1 MLDLPYITVP
11 TSSEAELVLRMA
23 NKSGIIRY
31 IPGDRDFEIVGK
43 PTDPQKKALEKIRSI
58 LKHYGS
64 TGVQEC
70 LNKVV
75 FDLLEYVVVYPVEDE
90 NKLTNVDGEVLPDA
104 LLMSKG
110 STAHD
115 LAYMVHTDLGEG
127 FLYAVD
133 ARTKRRVGEDYVL
146 KNGDIIKVVSTR

>member
-1 MLDLPYITVP
+1 MP

-31 IPGDRDFEIVGK
+31 VPGDGDFEIIGK
-43 PTDPQKKALEKIRSI
+43 PTDPQRKALEKVRSI
-58 LKHYGS
+58 LEHYGS
-64 TGVQEC
+64 TGVQDC

-75 FDLLEYVVVYPVEDE
+75 FELLEYVVVYPVEDE
-90 NKLTNVDGEVLPDA
+90 NKLTNIDGEVLPDA
-104 LLMSKG
+104 FLVPKG
-110 STAHD
+110 STARD

-133 ARTKRRVGEDYVL
+133 ARTKRRVGEEYEL